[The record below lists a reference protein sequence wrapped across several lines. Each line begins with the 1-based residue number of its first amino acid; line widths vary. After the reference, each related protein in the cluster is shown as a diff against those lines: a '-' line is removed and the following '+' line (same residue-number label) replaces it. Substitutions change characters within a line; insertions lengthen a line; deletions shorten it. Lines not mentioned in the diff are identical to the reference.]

1 MKKIVLL
8 LMLAAT
14 VTIVKSQD
22 HAWAF
27 GFYGDVKLES
37 PAYNGT
43 FGIQGKYDFAT
54 RSAVQAQVY
63 GRNGLV
69 AVGADYL
76 FSILDKTKSNFNVFL
91 GAGLSQDF
99 YRYDSVLENTV
110 VIPEERENY
119 TVANAQAGVSY
130 YFPTVNLSVYAG
142 YKAKYHFEWE
152 DVDPNFLMLG
162 VRYHLW

>member
-27 GFYGDVKLES
+27 GFYGDVKFES

-99 YRYDSVLENTV
+99 YRYDSVLENTA
-110 VIPEERENY
+110 VIPVERENY
-119 TVANAQAGVSY
+119 AVSNAQDSDRY
-130 YFPTVNLSVYAG
+130 YLPTVILSVYPV
-142 YKAKYHFEWE
+142 YKAKYQSKWQ
-152 DVDPNFLMLG
+152 DVNPNSLMLG
-162 VRYHLW
+162 DR